1 MDLSSFPM
9 ASLCRWDMLTAYRS
23 AAAVEA
29 VSIVVSEQMLRR
41 VVTPAPGRPVGTVEP
56 RQDRA
61 VDGIEALSEIAYWL
75 ERGRGETRRVEAYRK
90 AAWALADLPE
100 GEVERRIAEK
110 SLTDVPMV
118 GPSTS
123 AVVMEA
129 AAGKVPKKL
138 AELRK
143 AGEKPLATGGEELRA
158 AIRGDLHSH
167 SNWSDGGSPIDEMA
181 RIARALGHEYLAMTD
196 HSPRLT
202 VANGLTAERLTE
214 QLDVIAE
221 LNRGHDGFRL
231 LPAIEVDILEDGRLD
246 QTPAMLDRL
255 DVVVASVHSKLRA
268 DSETMTH
275 RMVGGIAKRHTNVL
289 GHCTGRLVEGGRG
302 TRPES
307 QFDAEVV
314 FAACAQFDVA
324 VEINSRPER
333 RDPPSRLIAQ
343 AIEAGCLFSI
353 DTDAHAPGQ
362 LSFLEYGCAR
372 AVAAGVPEDR
382 IVNTWPL
389 DRLLEWTHARR

>member
-1 MDLSSFPM
+1 
-9 ASLCRWDMLTAYRS
+9 
-23 AAAVEA
+23 
-29 VSIVVSEQMLRR
+29 
-41 VVTPAPGRPVGTVEP
+41 
-56 RQDRA
+56 

-75 ERGRGETRRVEAYRK
+75 ERGRGETRRIEAYRR
-90 AAWALADLPE
+90 AAWALAALPP
-100 GEVERRIAEK
+100 GELERRIAEK

-129 AAGKVPKKL
+129 ASGAVPKKL
-138 AELRK
+138 ADLRK
-143 AGEKPLATGGEELRA
+143 AGSAPLATGGEELRA

-181 RIARALGHEYLAMTD
+181 RVAQTLGHEYLAMTD

-202 VANGLTAERLTE
+202 VANGLTADRLTE
-214 QLDVIAE
+214 QLDVIAK
-221 LNRGHDGFRL
+221 LNAGYDGFRL
-231 LPAIEVDILEDGRLD
+231 LPAIEVDILEDGTLD

-275 RMVGGIAKRHTNVL
+275 RMVGGISRRQTNVL
-289 GHCTGRLVEGGRG
+289 GHCTGRLVTGGRG

-307 QFDAEVV
+307 QFDADVV
-314 FAACAQFDVA
+314 FAACVHFDVA

-343 AIEAGCLFSI
+343 AIEAGCLFSV

-389 DRLLEWTHARR
+389 DRLLEWTHAKR

>member
-1 MDLSSFPM
+1 
-9 ASLCRWDMLTAYRS
+9 
-23 AAAVEA
+23 
-29 VSIVVSEQMLRR
+29 
-41 VVTPAPGRPVGTVEP
+41 
-56 RQDRA
+56 
-61 VDGIEALSEIAYWL
+61 VDGIDALSEIAYWL
-75 ERGRGETRRVEAYRK
+75 ERGRGETRRVEAYRN
-90 AAWALADLPE
+90 AAWALAALPA
-100 GEVERRIAEK
+100 GEVERRIADK
-110 SLTDVPMV
+110 SLTDLPMV

-129 AAGKVPKKL
+129 ASGKVPKKL
-138 AELRK
+138 ADLRK
-143 AGEKPLATGGEELRA
+143 AGEKPLVTGGEELRA
-158 AIRGDLHSH
+158 ALRGDLHSH

-214 QLDVIAE
+214 QLDVVAE
-221 LNRGHDGFRL
+221 LNEGYDGFRL
-231 LPAIEVDILEDGRLD
+231 LPAIEVDILEDGTLD

-275 RMVGGIAKRHTNVL
+275 RMVGGISRRHTNVL
-289 GHCTGRLVEGGRG
+289 GHCTGRLVAGGRG

-314 FAACAQFDVA
+314 FAACVHFDVA

-333 RDPPSRLIAQ
+333 RDPPSRLIVE
-343 AIEAGCLFSI
+343 AIAAGCLFSI

-372 AVAAGVPEDR
+372 AVAAGVPEER

-389 DRLLEWTHARR
+389 DRLLEWTHSKR

>member
-1 MDLSSFPM
+1 M
-9 ASLCRWDMLTAYRS
+9 
-23 AAAVEA
+23 
-29 VSIVVSEQMLRR
+29 
-41 VVTPAPGRPVGTVEP
+41 
-56 RQDRA
+56 
-61 VDGIEALSEIAYWL
+61 DGIEALSEIAYWK
-75 ERGRGETRRVEAYRK
+75 ERGREETRRVEAYRK
-90 AAWALADLPE
+90 AAWALAALPE
-100 GEVERRIAEK
+100 GELERRIADK
-110 SLTDVPMV
+110 SLQEVASV

-138 AELRK
+138 AELRAK
-143 AGEKPLATGGEELRA
+143 GEKPLAEGGEKIRA
-158 AIRGDLHSH
+158 AIKGDLHSH
-167 SNWSDGGSPIDEMA
+167 SNWSDGGSPIEEMVKAA
-181 RIARALGHEYLAMTD
+181 RKLGHDYHALTD

-214 QLDVIAE
+214 QLEVVAGINAAIEAE
-221 LNRGHDGFRL
+221 GDDFRL
-231 LPAIEVDILEDGRLD
+231 LPGIEVDILENGRLD
-246 QTPAMLDRL
+246 QTPKMLKQL

-268 DSETMTH
+268 DSETMTQ
-275 RMVGGIAKRHTNVL
+275 RMVGGISQKYTNVL

-314 FAACAQFDVA
+314 FAACVQFDVA

-333 RDPPSRLIAQ
+333 RDPPSRLIQLAL
-343 AIEAGCLFSI
+343 EMGCLFSI

-362 LSFLEYGCAR
+362 LSFQEYGCAR
-372 AVAAGVPEDR
+372 AEANGVPVER

-389 DRLLEWTHARR
+389 EQLLEWTHRKH

>member
-1 MDLSSFPM
+1 
-9 ASLCRWDMLTAYRS
+9 
-23 AAAVEA
+23 
-29 VSIVVSEQMLRR
+29 
-41 VVTPAPGRPVGTVEP
+41 
-56 RQDRA
+56 
-61 VDGIEALSEIAYWL
+61 VDGIEALSEIAFWL

-90 AAWALADLPE
+90 AAWALAALPA
-100 GEVERRIAEK
+100 GEVERRIAAK

-123 AVVMEA
+123 AVVIEA
-129 AAGKVPKKL
+129 ASGTVPKKL

-158 AIRGDLHSH
+158 ALRGDLHSH

-181 RIARALGHEYLAMTD
+181 TIARALGHDYLALTD

-202 VANGLTAERLTE
+202 VANGLTAERLAD
-214 QLDVIAE
+214 QLDVVAE
-221 LNRGHDGFRL
+221 LNEGYDGFRL
-231 LPAIEVDILEDGRLD
+231 LPAIEVDILEDGMLD

-255 DVVVASVHSKLRA
+255 EVVVASVHSKLRA

-275 RMVGGIAKRHTNVL
+275 RMVGGISRRHTNVL

-307 QFDAEVV
+307 QFDADVV
-314 FAACAQFDVA
+314 FAACAHFDVA

-333 RDPPSRLIAQ
+333 RDPPSRLIVQ

-382 IVNTWPL
+382 VVNTWPL
-389 DRLLEWTHARR
+389 DRLLEWTHAKR